1 MGSQRT
7 TKATNEEIIDR
18 QKNLNTF
25 LLNSERSFQDLVF
38 PDKDPGWD
46 PKGYSKARKGK
57 CLSSRNPPAT
67 FYWILEAPIRAS
79 IFPPGSRM

>member
-7 TKATNEEIIDR
+7 TKATNEEISDR

-25 LLNSERSFQDLVF
+25 LLNSERSFQDMAF
-38 PDKDPGWD
+38 SDKDPGCD

-57 CLSSRNPPAT
+57 CLSNRKAPAT
-67 FYWILEAPIRAS
+67 FY
-79 IFPPGSRM
+79 